1 MIRKAKGGDVQ
12 TALLITETIGFEVQ
26 MPAQPTSM
34 QDNGHEQD
42 GSDSFD
48 FM

>member
-12 TALLITETIGFEVQ
+12 TALLIADTIGFEVQ
-26 MPAQPTSM
+26 MATKDDGEDDT
-34 QDNGHEQD
+34 DND
-42 GSDSFD
+42 GFN